1 MKLYNA
7 NLSPYASRCRIALY
21 ATGLSVDIL
30 PPPAPLGSDDY
41 KQQVNPIGK
50 VPALALDDGTVLPE
64 SDVIVQYLDEKSG
77 GKLTPGT
84 AEGRAKARL
93 IGRIADLYIAPGLS
107 IIFRQLGAAERDPA
121 KIAEGAAEAKKGLGL
136 LEHYVESGAYAVGGK
151 LSHADCMVAPT
162 LFFISAILPRIGEAE
177 PFATAPKVGAY
188 WTAVQKDASIA
199 RVLKE
204 MAEALAERMK
214 RG

>member
-21 ATGLSVDIL
+21 ATGLNVEIA

-64 SDVIVQYLDEKSG
+64 SDVIVQYVDEKSG
-77 GKLTPGT
+77 GKLSPGT

-93 IGRIADLYIAPGLS
+93 IGRIADLYIQPGLG
-107 IIFRQLGAAERDPA
+107 IIFRQLGPNPDPA
-121 KIAEGAAEAKKGLGL
+121 KVAEGVAEAKKGVAL
-136 LEHYVESGAYAVGGK
+136 LEHYVEPGPYALGGK
-151 LSHADCMVAPT
+151 LSHADCMVVPT
-162 LFFISAILPRIGEAE
+162 LFFVSAVLPRAGEAN
-177 PFATAPKVGAY
+177 PFGAAPKVGAY